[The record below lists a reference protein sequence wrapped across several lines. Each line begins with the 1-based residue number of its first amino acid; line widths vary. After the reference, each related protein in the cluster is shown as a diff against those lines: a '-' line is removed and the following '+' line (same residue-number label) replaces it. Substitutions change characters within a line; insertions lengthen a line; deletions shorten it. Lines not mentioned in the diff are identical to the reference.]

1 MLIGGLLRF
10 LRAGKEQ
17 FKVVEHGREAWYVD
31 PDNSERYYLKDGA
44 AAYEALRAFGLGI
57 SNANIAKIPVGA
69 EDRFQLV
76 DTDGDKLDDQLEESL
91 GTNRNNPDS
100 DGDGYQDGVEVKNSY
115 NPLGA
120 GKLSADSGLVS
131 NLKGRIL
138 LQVEKNGE
146 AWYVNP
152 KDGKRYYLKNG
163 EAAYQIMRFLSLG
176 ITNKNLREIPVGRL

>member
-1 MLIGGLLRF
+1 M
-10 LRAGKEQ
+10 
-17 FKVVEHGREAWYVD
+17 
-31 PDNSERYYLKDGA
+31 
-44 AAYEALRAFGLGI
+44 
-57 SNANIAKIPVGA
+57 
-69 EDRFQLV
+69 
-76 DTDGDKLDDQLEESL
+76 
-91 GTNRNNPDS
+91 
-100 DGDGYQDGVEVKNSY
+100 
-115 NPLGA
+115 
-120 GKLSADSGLVS
+120 S